1 MDARLEKIENS
12 EAYLEIEV
20 DAETLEKGLEKAY
33 RKVVKEVNIPGFR
46 KGKVPRE
53 FLEAHFGKEI
63 LYEDAMELVIPDAY
77 EQAIDDLKI
86 EPLAQPEFDISD
98 IQAGQPLQFKVKVA
112 VKPEVKLGNLEGLE
126 VSIPVMRVSEA
137 DVELR
142 MEDMRS
148 GYAQLVE
155 KVEAPSELGDTVII
169 DFVGSIDGVPFEG
182 GAGEDYQLELGSNTF
197 IPGFEEQL
205 VGLKAGDTKDV
216 QVTFPEEY
224 HAEDLAG
231 KEAVFQTTINKIE
244 HRLLRELDDEF
255 AQEVSDFE
263 TIEELRASVRENL
276 IKANEYRQNGVKKKE
291 VLDRA
296 LEQCS
301 IDIAPAVVE
310 MQFQTLL
317 SQFEQRISSQGIDLD
332 QYFQMTNSNLHEFRE
347 DMLPEAERNAKTNFM
362 LEKIIEEKGFELTDE
377 EIDKQIAEIAEQ
389 MGVDIDQA
397 RQNLEGV
404 MDRVRF
410 NMKVDKAIQYLV
422 DNAVITEKEPSPESG
437 DKKEELVD

>member
-377 EIDKQIAEIAEQ
+377 EIDNQIAEIAEQ

>member
-126 VSIPVMRVSEA
+126 VSIPVMRVSEE

-216 QVTFPEEY
+216 QVIFPEEY

-377 EIDKQIAEIAEQ
+377 EIDNQIAEIAEQ

>member
-1 MDARLEKIENS
+1 
-12 EAYLEIEV
+12 
-20 DAETLEKGLEKAY
+20 
-33 RKVVKEVNIPGFR
+33 
-46 KGKVPRE
+46 
-53 FLEAHFGKEI
+53 
-63 LYEDAMELVIPDAY
+63 
-77 EQAIDDLKI
+77 
-86 EPLAQPEFDISD
+86 
-98 IQAGQPLQFKVKVA
+98 
-112 VKPEVKLGNLEGLE
+112 
-126 VSIPVMRVSEA
+126 
-137 DVELR
+137 

-301 IDIAPAVVE
+301 IDIAPAVAE
-310 MQFQTLL
+310 MQFQTIL

-332 QYFQMTNSNLHEFRE
+332 QYFKMTNSNLHEFRE

>member
-301 IDIAPAVVE
+301 IDIAPAVAE
-310 MQFQTLL
+310 MQFQTIL

-332 QYFQMTNSNLHEFRE
+332 QYFKMTNSNLHEFRE

>member
-126 VSIPVMRVSEA
+126 VSIPVMRVSEE

-377 EIDKQIAEIAEQ
+377 EIDNQIAEIAEQ

>member
-332 QYFQMTNSNLHEFRE
+332 QYFKMTNSNLHEFRE

-377 EIDKQIAEIAEQ
+377 EIDNQIAEIAEQ